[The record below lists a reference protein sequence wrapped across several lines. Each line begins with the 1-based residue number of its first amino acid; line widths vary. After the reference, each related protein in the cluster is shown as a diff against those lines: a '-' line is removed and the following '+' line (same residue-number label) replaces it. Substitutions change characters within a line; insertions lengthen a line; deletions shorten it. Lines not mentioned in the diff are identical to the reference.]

1 MLTQKKNP
9 KTNKTEYC
17 LVSVKT
23 PGKVLEWFGT
33 KMPSEARVEKS
44 EKRVTYFKNK
54 QGR

>member
-23 PGKVLEWFGT
+23 PGKVLEWYGP
-33 KMPSEARVEKS
+33 KKPSDARVEKS
-44 EKRVTYFKNK
+44 EKRVTYFDNK
-54 QGR
+54 GKR